1 MVMVELKGLHIVK
14 IKGKVYAYAWRG
26 GPRIYARLG
35 TPEFVAEYNAAV
47 ADRNVTDETRFRAQ
61 VAFYKGSDDFKG
73 LAETT
78 RKVWSRWLDRI
89 AAHFGNLST
98 AQFGRTDK
106 IRPLI
111 RKWLAEYGDRPRS
124 YDYAKQVLSRV
135 LSYCVEQ
142 GEITANP
149 CEGIKSVYEV
159 DRSEIIWTDD
169 DIAMF
174 RTGASLEVMLAV
186 ELAAQCGLRSAD
198 IFRLAWSH
206 VGEDAIV
213 IKTSKSRFK
222 REAIIPI
229 HDELRAVLDRI
240 PRRSPVVLTNSEG
253 HPWRG
258 FSSSFSTAMERAGMG
273 ERDLHFHDLRGT
285 AATKFY
291 LAGISIRTIAEIMAW
306 EEADVEKIIRRYVS
320 RKAAVQDVILK
331 MRARSGTDSV
341 KTAVKSHD
349 ETTDEIGLNP

>member
-1 MVMVELKGLHIVK
+1 MVMVELKGLHIVRSG
-14 IKGKVYAYAWRG
+14 GKVYAYAWRG
-26 GPRIYARLG
+26 GPRIRARLG
-35 TPEFVAEYNAAV
+35 TPEFVAEFNAAV
-47 ADRNVTDETRFRAQ
+47 ADRNIPDETRFRAQ
-61 VAFYKGSDDFKG
+61 VAFYKGSEDFRR
-73 LAETT
+73 LSPTT
-78 RKVWSRWLDRI
+78 RKVWGRWLDRI
-89 AAHFGNLST
+89 SDHFGNLST
-98 AQFGRTDK
+98 AQFARAEK
-106 IRPLI
+106 IRPVI
-111 RKWLAEYGDRPRS
+111 RKWLAQYGDRPRS

-142 GEITANP
+142 GEIGSNP
-149 CEGIKSVYEV
+149 CEGIKSVYDV

-169 DIAMF
+169 DINQL
-174 RTGASLEVMLAV
+174 RTGASPEVMLAV

-206 VGEDAIV
+206 IGEDAIV

-222 REAIIPI
+222 KEAIIPL
-229 HDELRAVLDRI
+229 HDELRAVLERI
-240 PRRSPVVLTNSEG
+240 PRRSTIVLTNSEG
-253 HPWRG
+253 RPWRG

-306 EEADVEKIIRRYVS
+306 EEGDVEKIIRRYVS

-331 MRARSGTDSV
+331 MRARTRGETD
-341 KTAVKSHD
+341 
-349 ETTDEIGLNP
+349 G